1 MSHKNQND
9 NISKKNTSKNPC
21 DLQQGKYSSEIMTME
36 ETFLNDTLDF
46 IQIANFLSKRDS

>member
-9 NISKKNTSKNPC
+9 NLSKKNTSKNPC